1 VRELDASVLMI
12 PLVGFLPGDD
22 PRVKSTVDV
31 IGRELT
37 RDGFVLRYVPTDPSI
52 DGIGE
57 PEGVFLPCSF
67 WMVEALEL
75 AGRGDEARKLFDRL
89 LALANDLGLFAE
101 EYETST
107 KRFLGNYPQAFT
119 HLALVAAAHTLAP
132 ERSPMRSRRRDTS
145 P

>member
-1 VRELDASVLMI
+1 MI

-31 IGRELT
+31 INRELT
-37 RDGFVLRYVPTDPSI
+37 RDGFVLRYVPGDPAV

-75 AGRGDEARKLFDRL
+75 AGRGDEARALFDRL

-101 EYETST
+101 EYDPDREAVPRQLPAGVHASGAG
-107 KRFLGNYPQAFT
+107 RSR
-119 HLALVAAAHTLAP
+119 AHARARTLADAEP
-132 ERSPMRSRRRDTS
+132 PPRLE
-145 P
+145 